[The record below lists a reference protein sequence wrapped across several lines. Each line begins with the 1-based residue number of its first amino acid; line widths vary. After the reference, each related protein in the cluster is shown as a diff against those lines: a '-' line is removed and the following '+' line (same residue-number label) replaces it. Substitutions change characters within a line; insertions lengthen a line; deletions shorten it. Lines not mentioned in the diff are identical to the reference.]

1 MVARLSEWRERT
13 LAAATAT
20 MKECGHDERDEVI
33 AHLKGKVAQ
42 ITMTH
47 ELLEEK
53 ITALEA
59 NAL

>member
-1 MVARLSEWRERT
+1 MAR
-13 LAAATAT
+13 AHPGGPTAT
-20 MKECGHDERDEVI
+20 MKECGRDERDEVI